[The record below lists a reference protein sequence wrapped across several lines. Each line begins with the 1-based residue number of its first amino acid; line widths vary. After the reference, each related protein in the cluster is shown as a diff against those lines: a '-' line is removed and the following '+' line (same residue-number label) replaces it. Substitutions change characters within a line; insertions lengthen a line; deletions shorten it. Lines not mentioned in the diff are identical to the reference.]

1 MRQKDGKEETQLTW
15 TSRQWVR
22 LPGTCPAKL
31 SSALW
36 NQTCC
41 KWKWRKCSVP
51 LALEAMM
58 CEKWLKD
65 QGPFNPKGG
74 KFEGTRCPALRGWHE
89 AGAEVSSRLRGGN
102 RRKSPAGRS
111 GPKGR
116 ASSCWKLIHSVG
128 VFWKGTSGRLRLVTL
143 EKLWKG
149 FFSDHWSGWRSNQET
164 F

>member
-1 MRQKDGKEETQLTW
+1 MSNIVRQKDGKEETQLTW

-89 AGAEVSSRLRGGN
+89 AGAEVSSRLRGAIGE
-102 RRKSPAGRS
+102 SHQQADQ
-111 GPKGR
+111 GPKEGLPPAESWFTLLGYSER
-116 ASSCWKLIHSVG
+116 A
-128 VFWKGTSGRLRLVTL
+128 LRA
-143 EKLWKG
+143 
-149 FFSDHWSGWRSNQET
+149 DSGWSP
-164 F
+164 